1 MHARAAISIR
11 RHYSLCILDH
21 SKMATPFT
29 FRVATLRL
37 HTSVRPSGRSAQLPR
52 QCRALTLCQVCN
64 VAVLPGDGIGP
75 EISKVA
81 LSALEAAGNLEGV
94 EFRFT
99 EAHIGGAAVDATGSP
114 LPDET
119 LQICRDS
126 DAVLLAA
133 IGGYEEQC

>member
-1 MHARAAISIR
+1 MT
-11 RHYSLCILDH
+11 
-21 SKMATPFT
+21 TPFT
-29 FRVATLRL
+29 FRVTTLRL
-37 HTSVRPSGRSAQLPR
+37 HFSARASHRSAHLPR
-52 QCRALTLCQVCN
+52 QCKALTHCQVCN

-81 LSALEAAGNLEGV
+81 LSALQAAGNLEGV
-94 EFRFT
+94 DFRFT

-133 IGGYEEQC
+133 IGGYEEQW